1 METIMRNAYHKIFL
15 TVASLC
21 LSSTLAFADGD
32 TIEKSFPVTPGGTL
46 QVEADLGSLEIRAI
60 EGSEI
65 KVEVERTTDGD
76 ASMADKLLKD
86 LQTQFTPNAKGL
98 RIKST
103 YAHEVPGDSSKL
115 PLWAKFRISVPQHYN
130 LDLNTGRGNIVV
142 KGITGS
148 LSAETLGGNVE
159 IEDVLGKVVATTA
172 GGHVNVSLSTQPTDS
187 YRLVTSGGHMN
198 LYLAAGVAINV
209 DAVTGGGHVT
219 SELDPTVKSSLGAS
233 LRQEINGGGPRIVLR
248 SGGGNIGIFRLGVA
262 AGR

>member
-1 METIMRNAYHKIFL
+1 MRNAYTKLFL
-15 TVASLC
+15 TVVSLC
-21 LSSTLAFADGD
+21 LSSTLAFAEGGRD

-46 QVEADLGSLEIRAI
+46 QVDADLGSLEIRGI

-65 KVEVERTTDGD
+65 KVEVDVERTTDGD
-76 ASMADKLLKD
+76 ANQADKLLKD

-103 YAHEVPGDSSKL
+103 YAHEVPGDSSQL
-115 PLWAKFRISVPQHYN
+115 PLWAKFRISVPLRYN
-130 LDLNTGRGNIVV
+130 LDVNTGRGNIVV
-142 KGITGS
+142 KGVTGS
-148 LSAETLGGNVE
+148 LSAETRGGNVE
-159 IEDVLGKVVATTA
+159 IEDVLGKVAATTA

-198 LYLAAGVAINV
+198 LYLAPGVAINV

-248 SGGGNIGIFRLGVA
+248 SGGGNIGIFRLGMA
-262 AGR
+262 AGG